1 MEYYFKGNFSL
12 AGLFLPLL
20 KKEGLKAFKLIVFKL
35 PPEGTLR
42 YPSGVPTREDSNKFS
57 SQDAL
62 ILEQY
67 FLLNKEF
74 NLNTLRVV
82 NAGSSKGDAVY
93 VYDLTCSTLYYQAK
107 SKIDL
112 GSAASSRRR
121 PEVKRVLNIHT
132 ETTKKYLDS
141 RIPYLNKFLLLSCFI
156 PTASISNLSRLLS
169 RRLRFQASKTPPGTT
184 EELIDIMQKE
194 RQDMYTLGTRRSIAV
209 ELKILPPMGNPP
221 RRRKRGPPW
230 RKKETLL

>member
-1 MEYYFKGNFSL
+1 M
-12 AGLFLPLL
+12 
-20 KKEGLKAFKLIVFKL
+20 
-35 PPEGTLR
+35 
-42 YPSGVPTREDSNKFS
+42 
-57 SQDAL
+57 

-112 GSAASSRRR
+112 
-121 PEVKRVLNIHT
+121 KRVLNIHT

-156 PTASISNLSRLLS
+156 PTASISNLS
-169 RRLRFQASKTPPGTT
+169 T

-194 RQDMYTLGTRRSIAV
+194 RQNMYTLGTRRSIAV
-209 ELKILPPMGNPP
+209 ELKILPPYGW
-221 RRRKRGPPW
+221 G
-230 RKKETLL
+230 TLLPEEGSSRSPTSLGIRRGMTDHKRVSLHINTTLIT